1 MACEEGQEAHL
12 EALAKG
18 FDAKIA
24 EMRRAFGEIGDMRL
38 HVMAALTFLD
48 ELGEIKARLGV
59 LEAEHARVSDLS
71 AQLAADDEA
80 LRQDVAAKVNMAAAR
95 IERLSATLSSKPR

>member
-24 EMRRAFGEIGDMRL
+24 EMRKAFGEIGDMRL
-38 HVMAALTFLD
+38 HVMAALTFID
-48 ELGEIKARLGV
+48 ELNELKERMSI
-59 LEAEHARVSDLS
+59 LEAEHARLS
-71 AQLAADDEA
+71 EFGAERAASEEA
-80 LRQDVAAKVNMAAAR
+80 LRSDILA
-95 IERLSATLSSKPR
+95 